1 MRHRVIKGA
10 IGLLLLAAAV
20 TWFLQNY
27 EQVDVEVETDVAE
40 VVRTNPLIAAERF
53 LKANGYDAVSVSG
66 RRLLDELPAPSDTLI
81 INNLFHSLSTAREE
95 TLLDW
100 VGNGGHL
107 LITPKKSWTEKDNSG
122 YRLLDRLGIH
132 RHGSDFTLFGLS
144 PEMLVGEERISF
156 RFPGIEEP
164 LEAQFRS
171 TTWLH
176 SDRRLP
182 DFAIPKDGLRS
193 QGTGSAEVDGKE
205 SDPEYHLVQL
215 TYGSGLVTVTSDNR
229 FLTNDFIGE
238 YDHAWLLHL
247 LTDSNGKIWL
257 LYDKSMPSL
266 WSLLVEHISP
276 LLAAA
281 ALLLCLLLWYSMR
294 RSGPLLQ
301 PDENGRRDL
310 IEHLDATSRF
320 FWRHGDRACVTRATQ
335 QLVLD
340 YWKHQHACL
349 MHMHEQQQAEWI
361 SNHSGL
367 DLNEVEFALFRNVDN
382 REQLTRQAQLIQ
394 LLRLRI
400 HRGQTLWK
408 Q

>member
-1 MRHRVIKGA
+1 MRNRLFKGA
-10 IGLLLLAAAV
+10 IALLLLVAAV

-27 EQVDVEVETDVAE
+27 EQVDVEVETDIAE

-53 LKANGYDAVSVSG
+53 LTANGYDATSVSG
-66 RRLLDELPAPSDTLI
+66 RQLLDDLPASSDTLI
-81 INNLFHSLSTAREE
+81 INNLFNSLSTAREE
-95 TLLDW
+95 ALINW
-100 VGNGGHL
+100 VENGGHL
-107 LITPKKSWTEKDNSG
+107 FITPKRSWTEKENSG

-144 PEMLVGEERISF
+144 PDMLVADESIRF
-156 RFPGIEEP
+156 HFPGIEEP
-164 LEAQFRS
+164 LEAHFRS
-171 TTWLH
+171 STWLH
-176 SDRRLP
+176 SDKHVP
-182 DFAIPKDGLRS
+182 DFGIPKGGLSR
-193 QGTGSAEVDGKE
+193 GTDSAQVDGQE
-205 SDPEYHLVQL
+205 TDPEYHLVQL
-215 TYGSGLVTVTSDNR
+215 NYGSGLVTVTSDNR

-238 YDHAWLLHL
+238 YDHAWLLSL
-247 LTDSNGKIWL
+247 LTDSNGKVWL

-266 WSLLVEHISP
+266 WSMLVEHTSP

-281 ALLLCLLLWYSMR
+281 ALLLLLLLWYSMCR
-294 RSGPLLQ
+294 IGPLLQ
-301 PDENGRRDL
+301 PVENRRRDL

-320 FWRHGDRACVTRATQ
+320 FWRNGDLAHVTRATQ

-340 YWKHQHACL
+340 YWKSQHGCL
-349 MHMHEQQQAEWI
+349 LRMPEQQQTEWI

-367 DLNEVEFALFRNVDN
+367 EFNEVEFALFRDAEN

-400 HRGQTLWK
+400 HRGQTFWK